1 MVLISLNTAVVFY
14 GTGIH
19 DMGGYTITYCS
30 TFVYLFTTS
39 YCMCLPSIF
48 KQFYMV
54 GKE

>member
-14 GTGIH
+14 GTVCMIWVV
-19 DMGGYTITYCS
+19 ILSLIAVLLS
-30 TFVYLFTTS
+30 TSLPPV
-39 YCMCLPSIF
+39 MCLPSIF